1 MSRKLF
7 EERDIANKWRVW
19 YEVTTADGGSDAVM
33 FKFNTQPTDSELEA
47 VVAEFV
53 FQRNERDN
61 KVTELEAL
69 RIQVAELEAQ
79 LNL

>member
-1 MSRKLF
+1 MGRKLF

-19 YEVTTADGGSDAVM
+19 YEITLASGESEAVM
-33 FKFNTQPTDSELEA
+33 FKFNTQPTDPELEA

-53 FQRNERDN
+53 FQKTERDN
-61 KVTELEAL
+61 KVIELEAL
-69 RIQVAELEAQ
+69 RIQIAEIEAQ